1 MTRPILLMLLSFLL
15 PGLALAQGELYQV
28 GPGDVLKLQIYGEA
42 ELSGNHTVAENG
54 TLDIPLIGSVLVEGR
69 STPDISADLTRRLSD
84 GFLVAPQVHVQVES
98 YLSQPVQVLGAVRRP
113 GTFYL
118 DGPTGLLGILAEAGG
133 VLSEN
138 SQEVRVTRA
147 GEDGAMVVNLEVLV
161 SGGTADLRLQSG
173 DIIFVSEGE
182 FVYVSGQVAKAGAV
196 AFRGGLTVTQAL
208 TGAGGPSPLA
218 NLRKAYILRGGE
230 RIELNIKRIQNGRD
244 PDIAVQAGDQL
255 FVDESIF

>member
-1 MTRPILLMLLSFLL
+1 VPRTLLLALLSLM
-15 PGLALAQGELYQV
+15 PALAFAQVELYAV
-28 GPGDVLKLQIYGEA
+28 GPGDVLGLKVFGEP
-42 ELSGNHTVAENG
+42 ELSGSYTVAEDG
-54 TLDIPLIGSVLVEGR
+54 TVHIPLVGTVAAQGR
-69 STPDISADLTRRLSD
+69 SAPAISAELTRLLAD
-84 GFLVAPQVHVQVES
+84 GFLVQPQVNVQVET

-147 GEDGAMVVNLEVLV
+147 GEEGSMVVNLEVLV
-161 SGGTADLRLQSG
+161 SGGSADLRLKSG
-173 DIIFVSEGE
+173 DVVFVSEGQV
-182 FVYVSGQVAKAGAV
+182 VYVSGQVAKPGPV
-196 AFRGGLTVTQAL
+196 SFRGGLTVTQAL

-218 NLRKAYILRGGE
+218 NLRKAYILRDGV

-244 PDIAVQAGDQL
+244 RDMEVMPGDQI
-255 FVDESIF
+255 FVDESVF